1 MLGAAACAPGLI
13 GTIVRRTRLTLAAED
28 FEAG

>member
-1 MLGAAACAPGLI
+1 MLGAAACAPGMI
-13 GTIVRRTRLTLAAED
+13 GTIVRRTRLTLAAEG

>member
-1 MLGAAACAPGLI
+1 MLGAAWAPGLI
-13 GTIVRRTRLTLAAED
+13 GTIVRRTQLTLAAEG